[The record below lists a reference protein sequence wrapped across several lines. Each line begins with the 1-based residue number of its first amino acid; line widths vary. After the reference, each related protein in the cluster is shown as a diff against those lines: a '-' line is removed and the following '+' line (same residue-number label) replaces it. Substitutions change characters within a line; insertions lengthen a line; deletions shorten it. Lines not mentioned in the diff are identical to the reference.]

1 MTHNPFKSDVFSLGY
16 CILYAICLNI
26 KVIESLRE
34 VNTIKDV
41 MNTINKFNVNVNG
54 KYSEKF
60 MKIIYGMIEPN
71 EEIRFDFE
79 DLSLELNKI

>member
-1 MTHNPFKSDVFSLGY
+1 
-16 CILYAICLNI
+16 
-26 KVIESLRE
+26 
-34 VNTIKDV
+34 

-79 DLSLELNKI
+79 DLFLELNKIQA